1 MKSTL
6 PQRKVHIATFGCQMN
21 EYDSD
26 KMLEILNQENY
37 QYTDEA
43 READLILLNTCSV
56 RDKAEQ
62 KVYSLLGRLRKLKR
76 TNPKLKIGVGGC
88 VAQQEGQQILAR
100 ERSVD
105 LVFGTDNLFELPELL
120 AEVAQGERIART
132 NRVAPRQK
140 VRNFNPEE
148 VSLSKGA
155 NLKAH
160 LAITKGCNNFCSFC
174 IVPVTRGL
182 EVSRE
187 PANILQEARN
197 LVAQGVREICLL
209 GQNVNSYKADGVN
222 FVELLRRMDKI
233 EGLQRIRFT
242 SPHPKDFR
250 EELAEGFAELPSLCE
265 QLHLPLQSG
274 SDRVL
279 RRMRR
284 WYTLEKYLEK
294 VALYRRYVPQG
305 TLSTDMIVGF
315 PGETEEDFERTL
327 QAIQTVHY
335 DQIFAFKYSPR
346 PDTPAAEYSGQ
357 LPEEVKIER
366 LRRLLEL
373 QEPIVKAKNKAL
385 IGSSQEVLVE
395 GPYLKDP
402 NRLNGRSRG
411 YHSVAIANCVAEPG
425 KLVPVRITG
434 AKTYL
439 LEAEPLSK

>member
-6 PQRKVHIATFGCQMN
+6 PHRKVHIATFGCQMN

-26 KMLEILNQENY
+26 KILEILNRENY
-37 QYTDEA
+37 HYTDEVG
-43 READLILLNTCSV
+43 EADLILLNTCSV

-62 KVYSLLGRLRKLKR
+62 KVYSLLGRLRKLKQS
-76 TNPKLKIGVGGC
+76 NPNLKIGVGGC
-88 VAQQEGQQILAR
+88 VAQQEGERILAR

-105 LVFGTDNLFELPELL
+105 LVFGTDNLFELPKLL
-120 AEVAQGERIART
+120 EGVGQGERLART
-132 NRVAPRQK
+132 NRLAPRQK
-140 VRNFNPEE
+140 VRNFIPEE
-148 VSLSKGA
+148 ASLSKGA

-187 PANILQEARN
+187 PENILQEARN
-197 LVAQGVREICLL
+197 LVAQGVCEICLL
-209 GQNVNSYKADGVN
+209 GQNVNSYRADGVD
-222 FVELLRRMDKI
+222 FVELLRRMDNI
-233 EGLQRIRFT
+233 EGLQRIRFM

-250 EELAEGFAELPSLCE
+250 EELAEEFADLPSLCE

-294 VALYRRYVPQG
+294 VELYRRYVPNG

-315 PGETEEDFERTL
+315 PGETEEDFEQTL
-327 QAIQTVHY
+327 QAIKTVRY
-335 DQIFAFKYSPR
+335 DQIYAFKYSPR
-346 PDTPAAEYSGQ
+346 PDTPAAAYLGQ

-366 LRRLLEL
+366 LRLLLEL

-385 IGSSQEVLVE
+385 IGSVQEVLVE

-402 NRLNGRSRG
+402 SRLNGRSRG
-411 YHSVAIANCVAEPG
+411 YHSVAIANCSAKPG
-425 KLVPVRITG
+425 ELVPVRIIG

-439 LEAEPLSK
+439 LEAELLSK